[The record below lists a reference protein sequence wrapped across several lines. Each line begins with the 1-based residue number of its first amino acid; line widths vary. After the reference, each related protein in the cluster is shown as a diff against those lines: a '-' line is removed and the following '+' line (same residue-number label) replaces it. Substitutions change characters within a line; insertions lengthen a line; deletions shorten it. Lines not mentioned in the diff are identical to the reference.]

1 MRIPLDQ
8 RWSGCL
14 PRIRCEKCALGLR
27 VGEFLDERAEGVGGE
42 LRTMKRRGREPGEGF
57 RERLWCD
64 GAEVRERTQL
74 ELFGEK
80 RGAGNRGGAAAAK
93 EASFHD
99 AAVFEPGKQ
108 LQDVTANRISHF
120 DRSGSAG
127 EFTRVARI
135 AKVIEN
141 GFAEH
146 RSQYRNPNTNLQRET
161 RNSYFPEAFFGGKY
175 FFSTDA
181 TTT

>member
-1 MRIPLDQ
+1 MSEL
-8 RWSGCL
+8 
-14 PRIRCEKCALGLR
+14 
-27 VGEFLDERAEGVGGE
+27 LDERAERVCGE
-42 LRTMKRRGREPGEGF
+42 LRTMKRGGREPAQTF
-57 RERLWCD
+57 RERLRRD
-64 GAEVRERTQL
+64 GAEVRERTRL
-74 ELFGEK
+74 ELFGEQ

-93 EASFHD
+93 EANFRD

-108 LQDVTANRISHF
+108 LQDVAANRIGHF

-141 GFAEH
+141 SFAEH
-146 RSQYRNPNTNLQRET
+146 PSQYRNPSGNLQRET
-161 RNSYFPEAFFGGKY
+161 RSGYFSEAFFGGKY